1 MAGVEEA
8 RAKRVARADATDNL
22 VLRQLPRRNPLP
34 FFTRRFTPCPFR
46 TVDHHPLSHACRQQ
60 LCGSVGDMGHV
71 QRIMAVADLKPA
83 KLTGFQLVNHQIIK
97 MAQGR
102 EHQRLIAR
110 VALAGHQIERGL
122 IPLIVHL
129 CQ

>member
-1 MAGVEEA
+1 M
-8 RAKRVARADATDNL
+8 
-22 VLRQLPRRNPLP
+22 P

-46 TVDHHPLSHACRQQ
+46 TVDHYPLPHACRQQ
-60 LCGSVGDMGHV
+60 LCGSVGDMDHV
-71 QRIMAVADLKPA
+71 QRTMTVADLKPA

-110 VALAGHQIERGL
+110 IALAGDQIERGF
-122 IPLIVHL
+122 IP
-129 CQ
+129 